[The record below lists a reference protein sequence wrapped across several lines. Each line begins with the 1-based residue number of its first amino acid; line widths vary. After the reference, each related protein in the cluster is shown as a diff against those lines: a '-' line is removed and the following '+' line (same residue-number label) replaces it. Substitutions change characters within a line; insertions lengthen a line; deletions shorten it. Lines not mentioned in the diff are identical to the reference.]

1 MLNSRDIEE
10 LEWFFEPRPSLDSV
24 GAASTLGAQLELA
37 STRYRTSDG
46 RKLPVARIVTVTREL
61 ADSTQEHPRF
71 AQYPTPWAYAFVAK
85 EKRAAKAPEFPDLPG
100 EFGLEDMERVAGV
113 VQTNRE
119 RRQRVLQRLGRLS
132 HEAWGTLERLYGP
145 PGRFWLQRPQGRRW
159 VLLGHTKTGAR
170 QLALLPEPH
179 EARWLLEVAH
189 HTPKPPW
196 LKIALTQAERL
207 EALAVTAWNRTR
219 EARPSP

>member
-1 MLNSRDIEE
+1 MLTPRDIED
-10 LEWFFEPRPSLDSV
+10 LEWFFEPRPSIGGA
-24 GAASTLGAQLELA
+24 GAASSLGAQLEMA
-37 STRYRTSDG
+37 STRYRDSSG
-46 RKLPVARIVTVTREL
+46 RKIPVARIVTVTREL

-71 AQYPTPWAYAFVAK
+71 ASYPTPWAYAHVAK
-85 EKRAAKAPEFPDLPG
+85 EKRAARAPEFPELLDEVGDEG
-100 EFGLEDMERVAGV
+100 EAGV
-113 VQTNRE
+113 ARLEARRE
-119 RRQRVLQRLGRLS
+119 RHRRVLQRLGRLS
-132 HEAWGTLERLYGP
+132 HEEWATLERLYGP

-159 VLLGHTKTGAR
+159 VLLGHTKAGAR

>member
-61 ADSTQEHPRF
+61 ADSTQERPRF

-85 EKRAAKAPEFPDLPG
+85 EKRAAKAPEFPELLDEVGDEG
-100 EFGLEDMERVAGV
+100 EAGV
-113 VQTNRE
+113 ARLEARRE

-159 VLLGHTKTGAR
+159 VLLGHTKAGAK

>member
-85 EKRAAKAPEFPDLPG
+85 EKRSARAPEFPELLDEVG
-100 EFGLEDMERVAGV
+100 DESEAGV
-113 VQTNRE
+113 ARLEARRE

-159 VLLGHTKTGAR
+159 VLLGHTKAGAK